1 MGQWQGL
8 ANTKILSFMNETNL
22 FESNLYMD
30 KVHDVFL
37 DSLILTRD
45 EINDKFEQYYKLN
58 DQKISLKLIHEKGI
72 DNNLS
77 LFQTNS
83 YLKKVK
89 SSAELSL
96 LMVLNGDL
104 PIDIDAFMSDIL
116 ILVEEKLVDDS
127 KEESLVGEYKGV
139 GIWVQ
144 DALGNFIYRN
154 ELGKTIT
161 GHYPKN
167 DEKYGPEILFIQ
179 DHYYM
184 IIPKPDFENNR
195 FYYYAFEISDR
206 ELDRHIEKTLKDL
219 SIDASML
226 AHELK
231 NPLTSIKFGAELLK
245 LESNDFSIADEILD
259 NVKLCEDVIK
269 VFLEFYKN
277 DAQVDTNIEI
287 TNLFKR
293 IKKMLGVRGESL
305 SFSFASDIPFHKKTN
320 ESLLILSFYLFFNEL
335 LYLYH
340 RDNRVKNEANE
351 YLDLL
356 ILSENDN
363 EFIISGEKFKV
374 LFDKMIELRG
384 RLTFFK
390 CLFKLNKI
398 AFVPSSRGVKM
409 RYEC

>member
-1 MGQWQGL
+1 
-8 ANTKILSFMNETNL
+8 MNGASL

-58 DQKISLKLIHEKGI
+58 DQKISLKLIHENSI

-83 YLKKVK
+83 YIKKLK
-89 SSAELSL
+89 SQAEFSL
-96 LMVLNGDL
+96 LMILNGDL
-104 PIDIDAFMSDIL
+104 PIDIDAFMSDVL
-116 ILVEEKLVDDS
+116 SLVEEKLVDDLKDEPLTS
-127 KEESLVGEYKGV
+127 ENDGV

-154 ELGKTIT
+154 ELGKIIT
-161 GHYPKN
+161 SHHPRN
-167 DEKYGPEILFIQ
+167 DERYDPEILYIQ

-184 IIPKPDFENNR
+184 IIPKPDFESKR
-195 FYYYAFEISDR
+195 FYYYAFEISDK
-206 ELDRHIEKTLKDL
+206 ELDLHIEKTLKDL
-219 SIDASML
+219 SIEASML

-231 NPLTSIKFGAELLK
+231 NPLTGIKFGAELLK
-245 LESNDFSIADEILD
+245 IESSELGIADEILN
-259 NVKLCEDVIK
+259 NVGQCNDVIK

-277 DAQVDTNIEI
+277 DIQSNSNIEVS
-287 TNLFKR
+287 NLLRR
-293 IKKMLGVRGESL
+293 IKKMLGVRGEVL
-305 SFSFASDIPFHKKTN
+305 RFSFIKETSIDRKTN

-335 LYLYH
+335 LYQYH
-340 RDNRVKNEANE
+340 RDNRINNEASDN
-351 YLDLL
+351 LKLL
-356 ILSENDN
+356 VASESD
-363 EFIISGEKFKV
+363 EQFIISGEKFKI
-374 LFDKMIELRG
+374 LFDKMIALRG

-398 AFVPSSRGVKM
+398 AFIPNSRGVKM